1 MHNQVNGHATLVSG
15 VIFTMTTGVTERPTA
30 RARASGADSLP
41 TEYSGIN
48 RREFLYYI
56 WGASMVM
63 LTGATAGALLWYML
77 PRFRA
82 GEFGGDF
89 SLPGSQIPSL
99 DGPPLDNPQGRF
111 WLSNTEAGVQ
121 GFYKVCT
128 HLGCLYKWV
137 GTNNRFECPCH
148 GSKFQANGLYIEGP
162 APRSL
167 DRFELTATLNDDTEV
182 TADEQGILHADDV
195 SQIKAL
201 IVHTGRRI
209 KGPPAGQEYSP

>member
-1 MHNQVNGHATLVSG
+1 MTTSAADRPAARSARAKQTDEPSVELSG
-15 VIFTMTTGVTERPTA
+15 V
-30 RARASGADSLP
+30 
-41 TEYSGIN
+41 N

-63 LTGATAGALLWYML
+63 LMGGSGGALIWYML

-89 SLPGSQIPSL
+89 HLPASQLPVSGS
-99 DGPPLDNPQGRF
+99 PPGDNPQGRF
-111 WLSNTEAGVQ
+111 WLSHSEQGVSAL
-121 GFYKVCT
+121 YKVCT
-128 HLGCLYKWV
+128 HLGCLFKWV

-148 GSKFQANGLYIEGP
+148 GSKFHANGIYIEGP

-167 DRFELTATLNDDTEV
+167 DRFELTVVLEDGSEIAND
-182 TADEQGILHADDV
+182 ADGLIALAEGAQV
-195 SQIKAL
+195 KEL

-209 KGPPAGQEYSP
+209 KGRSAGDDYA

>member
-1 MHNQVNGHATLVSG
+1 
-15 VIFTMTTGVTERPTA
+15 MTTQSADRPAA
-30 RARASGADSLP
+30 RAARATPADEQAV
-41 TEYSGIN
+41 TVSGIN

-63 LTGATAGALLWYML
+63 LMGSTAGMLLWYLL

-89 SLPGSQIPSL
+89 FVPGAQLPPMGS
-99 DGPPLDNPQGRF
+99 PPQDNPQGRF
-111 WLSNTEAGVQ
+111 WFSHTETGVTAL
-121 GFYKVCT
+121 YKVCT
-128 HLGCLYKWV
+128 HLGCLFKWV

-167 DRFELTATLNDDTEV
+167 DRFEV
-182 TADEQGILHADDV
+182 TVVMEDG
-195 SQIKAL
+195 SQIESDENGL
-201 IVHTGRRI
+201 VRLENPGQVREFIVHTGKRI
-209 KGPPAGQEYSP
+209 NGLPAGQEYA

>member
-1 MHNQVNGHATLVSG
+1 
-15 VIFTMTTGVTERPTA
+15 MTTQPVEKPAARSA
-30 RARASGADSLP
+30 RAKPADDQAVDV
-41 TEYSGIN
+41 SGIN

-63 LTGATAGALLWYML
+63 LLGGSGGVLVWYLL

-89 SLPGSQIPSL
+89 FVSGSAL
-99 DGPPLDNPQGRF
+99 PPLGSPPQDNPQGRF
-111 WLSNTEAGVQ
+111 WFSNSEEGVSAL
-121 GFYKVCT
+121 YKVCT

-148 GSKFQANGLYIEGP
+148 GSKFKGNGLYIEGP

-167 DRFELTATLNDDTEV
+167 DRFELTVVMNDGTEV
-182 TADEQGILHADDV
+182 ESDENGLVQLEDP
-195 SQIKAL
+195 SQVREF
-201 IVHTGRRI
+201 IVHTGRRVN
-209 KGPPAGQEYSP
+209 GPPTGQDYA

>member
-1 MHNQVNGHATLVSG
+1 
-15 VIFTMTTGVTERPTA
+15 MTTQSVEQPAARSA
-30 RARASGADSLP
+30 RAKPADDQAVDV
-41 TEYSGIN
+41 SGIN

-63 LTGATAGALLWYML
+63 LMGGAGGMLIWYLL

-89 SLPGSQIPSL
+89 FVPGAALPAQGSAPA
-99 DGPPLDNPQGRF
+99 DNPQGRF
-111 WLSNTEAGVQ
+111 WFSNTEEGVAAL
-121 GFYKVCT
+121 YKVCT
-128 HLGCLYKWV
+128 HLGCLFKWV

-167 DRFELTATLNDDTEV
+167 DRFEMTVVLDDGTEIV
-182 TADEQGILHADDV
+182 SDENGLVHLENPGAV
-195 SQIKAL
+195 KEF
-201 IVHTGRRI
+201 IVHTGRRVN
-209 KGPPAGQEYSP
+209 GLPVGQDYA